1 MKGMNKIVSLK
12 LTALLL
18 CFTMQLFA
26 QKDRKVTFIGGAR
39 SVMTNNQLSVT
50 DTLLADTATAKRNT
64 GGYALID
71 LGVNIKP
78 NKNTEIMGMFR
89 IRNGFGGFWGS
100 AVTFDVRQLY
110 MKGIVANTLRYQLGD
125 LNLKQ
130 TPFLLY
136 NHHADAID
144 SLPAIFNLQR
154 NIVNYEKFYMNN
166 TWRMQGANVD
176 FGLTFKDYI
185 KEANFTGF
193 LTRVN
198 ATNFSN
204 VPERLMAGGNIDV
217 VQSKKFK
224 IGYNVNSVF
233 DVLGTVKDSNVFRN
247 NVQSVDAKFTTPI
260 GKQLLTISAEIGN
273 SNYRYTLDTLA
284 PVLKDY
290 FAHAQATIALPKFHV
305 NATLGYLNVG
315 PEYRSIG
322 AQSKDINYNA
332 LPAFYDRYTNAQGIR
347 PLGLMDVITNDNL
360 YNRTINSKL
369 MIGNNVF
376 NNAMPYGIATFNRM
390 GLYGKVHYK
399 KDIDASISYYNLSEI
414 KGQGTL
420 ALRKFSIVKFNAMAP
435 LNKYLHFK
443 NKLELQVGY
452 MLQNTLRNSDATL
465 ENVNFKNTQATLGLR
480 FELFKDFDLL
490 GGFILQNTV
499 GDDFIADR
507 NTFTEVTYFTQQKYD
522 LSQQM
527 TGLGIR
533 YNFTPKIY
541 ISVMYQQG
549 LYADALKG
557 NADYKINQFG
567 IIYNMLF

>member
-1 MKGMNKIVSLK
+1 MNKILSINIL
-12 LTALLL
+12 ALLL
-18 CFTMQLFA
+18 CSSMQLFA

-39 SVMTNNQLSVT
+39 SVMTNNRIAVT
-50 DTLLADTATAKRNT
+50 DTLLADTTTAKRNT

-130 TPFLLY
+130 SPFTLY

-176 FGLTFKDYI
+176 FGLTFKDFI
-185 KEANFTGF
+185 KEMNFTGF

-204 VPERLMAGGNIDV
+204 IPDRLMAGGSIDL
-217 VQSKKFK
+217 VQSKKFR

-247 NVQSVDAKFTTPI
+247 NVQSVDVKFTSKI
-260 GKQLLTISAEIGN
+260 GQQTLSVSAEVGN

-284 PVLKDY
+284 PELKDY
-290 FAHAQATIALPKFHV
+290 FAHAHATIRLPKYNV
-305 NATLGYLNVG
+305 SATVGYLNVG

-322 AQSKDINYNA
+322 AQSKDVNYNA
-332 LPAFYDRYTNAQGIR
+332 LPAYYDRYTNAQNVR
-347 PLGLMDVITNDNL
+347 PLGLMDIVTNENV
-360 YNRTINSKL
+360 YNRTISSRL
-369 MIGNNVF
+369 MSANNLF
-376 NNAMPYGIATFNRM
+376 NNAMPYGIATFNRT
-390 GLYGKVHYK
+390 GLYGQVHYK
-399 KDIDASISYYNLSEI
+399 KDIDATVSYYNLSEI
-414 KGQGTL
+414 KGQGTM
-420 ALRKFSIVKFNAMAP
+420 ALRNFSIGKLNVMAP
-435 LNKYLHFK
+435 LHIYLNMK

-452 MLQNTLRNSDATL
+452 IFQNTNRNSDVAL
-465 ENVNFKNTQATLGLR
+465 ENVNFKNTQATIGIR
-480 FELFKDFDLL
+480 YELFKDFDLL
-490 GGFILQNTV
+490 GGFVLQNTV

-507 NTFTEVTYFTQQKYD
+507 NSYTEVTYFTQQKYD
-522 LSQQM
+522 IRQQLS
-527 TGLGIR
+527 GVGFR

-541 ISVMYQQG
+541 LSAIYQQG
-549 LYADALKG
+549 VFVDDTKSTANY
-557 NADYKINQFG
+557 NINQFG

>member
-1 MKGMNKIVSLK
+1 MNKILSINIL
-12 LTALLL
+12 ALLL
-18 CFTMQLFA
+18 CCSMQLFA

-39 SVMTNNQLSVT
+39 SVMTNNRIAVT
-50 DTLLADTATAKRNT
+50 DTLLADTTTAKRNT

-130 TPFLLY
+130 SPFTLY

-176 FGLTFKDYI
+176 FGLTFKDFI
-185 KEANFTGF
+185 KEMNFTGF

-204 VPERLMAGGNIDV
+204 IPERLMAGGSIDV
-217 VQSKKFK
+217 VQSKKFR

-247 NVQSVDAKFTTPI
+247 NVQSVDAKFTSKI
-260 GKQLLTISAEIGN
+260 GQQTLSVSAELGN

-284 PVLKDY
+284 PELKDY
-290 FAHAQATIALPKFHV
+290 FAHAHATIRLPKYNV
-305 NATLGYLNVG
+305 SATVGYLNVG

-322 AQSKDINYNA
+322 AQSKDVNYNA
-332 LPAFYDRYTNAQGIR
+332 LPAFYDRYTNAQNVR
-347 PLGLMDVITNDNL
+347 PLGLMDVVTNENV
-360 YNRTINSKL
+360 YNRTISSRL
-369 MIGNNVF
+369 MSANNLF
-376 NNAMPYGIATFNRM
+376 NNAMPYGIATFNRT
-390 GLYGKVHYK
+390 GLYGQVHYK
-399 KDIDASISYYNLSEI
+399 KDIDATLSYYNLSEI

-420 ALRKFSIVKFNAMAP
+420 ALRNFSIVKLNVMAP
-435 LNKYLHFK
+435 LHTYLNMK

-452 MLQNTLRNSDATL
+452 SLQNTNRKSDIAL
-465 ENVNFKNTQATLGLR
+465 ENVNFKNSQATIGIR
-480 FELFKDFDLL
+480 FELLKDFDLL
-490 GGFILQNTV
+490 GGFVLQNTV
-499 GDDFIADR
+499 GDDFISDR
-507 NTFTEVTYFTQQKYD
+507 NAYTEVTYFTQQKYD
-522 LSQQM
+522 VSQQ
-527 TGLGIR
+527 LSGIGFR

-541 ISVMYQQG
+541 LSAIYQQG
-549 LYADALKG
+549 VFVDALKTTA
-557 NADYKINQFG
+557 NYNINQFG

>member
-1 MKGMNKIVSLK
+1 MNKIVSLK
-12 LTALLL
+12 IMALML
-18 CFTMQLFA
+18 CCSTQLFA

-39 SVMTNNQLSVT
+39 SVMTNNQFAVT
-50 DTLLADTATAKRNT
+50 DTLLADTTTAKRNT

-130 TPFLLY
+130 TPFTLY

-176 FGLTFKDYI
+176 FGLTFKDFI
-185 KEANFTGF
+185 KEMNFTGF

-204 VPERLMAGGNIDV
+204 VPERLMAGGSIDV
-217 VQSKKFK
+217 VQSEKFR

-247 NVQSVDAKFTTPI
+247 NVQSLDAKFTTPL
-260 GKQLLTISAEIGN
+260 GGQLLTVAAEFGN

-284 PVLKDY
+284 PELKDY
-290 FAHAQATIALPKFHV
+290 FAHAHATIALPKYHV
-305 NATLGYLNVG
+305 STTLGYLNVG

-332 LPAFYDRYTNAQGIR
+332 LPAFYDRYTNTQGVR

-360 YNRTINSKL
+360 YNRTISSRF
-369 MIGNNVF
+369 MTVNNVF
-376 NNAMPYGIATFNRM
+376 NNAMPFGLATFNRV
-390 GLYGKVHYK
+390 GFYGKVHYK
-399 KDIDASISYYNLSEI
+399 KDIDVAISYYNLSEI

-420 ALRKFSIVKFNAMAP
+420 ALRNFSVLKLNAMAP
-435 LNKYLHFK
+435 LHTYLKMK

-452 MLQNTLRNSDATL
+452 MLQNTTRNSELAI
-465 ENVNFKNTQATLGLR
+465 ENVNFKNTQATFGIR
-480 FELFKDFDLL
+480 YELFKDFDLL
-490 GGFILQNTV
+490 GGFVLQNTF

-507 NTFTEVTYFTQQKYD
+507 NAYTEVTYYNQQKYD

-527 TGLGIR
+527 SGLGIR

-541 ISVMYQQG
+541 ISALYQQG
-549 LYADALKG
+549 LYIDALKA